1 MFAYMH
7 AAKYLTTEAEPTIIL
22 NNNRTLAY
30 QSLWGYRLFDIFITM
45 RMVGD
50 VNMSGKQ
57 HMFSYLN
64 TIYGSYAAIL
74 SDPSTFAYDY
84 LWIVGYT
91 RILDNRS

>member
-7 AAKYLTTEAEPTIIL
+7 VAKYLTTEAEPTIIL
-22 NNNRTLAY
+22 NNNRSLAY
-30 QSLWGYRLFDIFITM
+30 QLLWGYRLFDIFITM

-57 HMFSYLN
+57 HMFSNLN
-64 TIYGSYAAIL
+64 PIDGSYATIL
-74 SDPSTFAYDY
+74 PNPSTFAYYY

-91 RILDNRS
+91 RILDNWS